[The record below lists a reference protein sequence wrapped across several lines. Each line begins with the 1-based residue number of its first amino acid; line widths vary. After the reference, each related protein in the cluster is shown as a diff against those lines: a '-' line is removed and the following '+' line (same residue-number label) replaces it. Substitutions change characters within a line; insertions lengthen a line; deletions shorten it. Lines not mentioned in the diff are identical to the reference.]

1 MKTTEI
7 YNKFYTL
14 LYEGVIDENAIS
26 LAVAEACVKVQHDEF
41 LQLCNELQDT
51 LISDRELIAF
61 YLTMK
66 FIEA

>member
-14 LYEGVIDENAIS
+14 LYDGIIDEYAVS
-26 LAVAEACVKVQHDEF
+26 LHNAEACVKERHDEF
-41 LQLCNELQDT
+41 IKLCNELDDV

>member
-1 MKTTEI
+1 MKTSEI

-14 LYEGVIDENAIS
+14 LYDGVIDEDSIS
-26 LAVAEACVKVQHDEF
+26 PLSAEECIKENHDAF
-41 LQLCNELQDT
+41 TQLCIDLQDVP
-51 LISDRELIAF
+51 ISDREQQAF

>member
-1 MKTTEI
+1 MKTLEI

-14 LYEGVIDENAIS
+14 LYDGVIDENAIS
-26 LAVAEACVKVQHDEF
+26 LAVAEACVKERHDEF

>member
-14 LYEGVIDENAIS
+14 LYEGIIDENAIS
-26 LAVAEACVKVQHDEF
+26 LAVAEACVKERHDEF
-41 LQLCNELQDT
+41 IKLCNELQDV
-51 LISDRELIAF
+51 LISDREWIAF